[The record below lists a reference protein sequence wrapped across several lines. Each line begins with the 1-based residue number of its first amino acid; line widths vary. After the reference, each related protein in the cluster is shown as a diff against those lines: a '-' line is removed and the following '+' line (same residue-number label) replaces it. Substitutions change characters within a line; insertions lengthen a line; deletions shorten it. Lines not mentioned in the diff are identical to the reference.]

1 MAIERGIFVKGLLA
15 WYEDHK
21 RALPWREN
29 RTAYRVWIAEVI
41 LQQTRVVQGRPYYE
55 RFIERYPSVEALA
68 AASEED
74 ILLLWKGL
82 GYYRRA
88 MNLLRAAQ
96 QVVKER
102 GGAFPKDYK
111 GLLELPGVG
120 EYTAA
125 AIASIA
131 YGECV
136 ALLDGNVHRVLTRV
150 FGIEGDIAQ
159 LATRKLLKKRA
170 HYLLPATNPGRYNE
184 ALMEFGAL
192 HCTPA
197 KPQCAT
203 CPFKRRCI
211 AYKEDKVG
219 LLPVKG
225 KRKPLRERFFH
236 YFMFTWK
243 GKLFWRKRDYSD
255 IWGGLHDFYLVEKE
269 GLVAWPALGDDLLG
283 ALHEKGSSIG
293 RVGGEYKHVLT
304 HQRLRVR
311 FFKVVLTKEALA
323 LLKGKITT
331 LQGQW
336 HENGDKVAT
345 PILIKRFCDE
355 HAAKLAAQ

>member
-1 MAIERGIFVKGLLA
+1 MAIGKKLFVKGLLA
-15 WYEDHK
+15 WYEGHK
-21 RALPWREN
+21 RSLPWREN
-29 RTAYRVWIAEVI
+29 RTAYRVWLAEVI
-41 LQQTRVVQGRPYYE
+41 LQQTRVVQGLPYYE

-88 MNLLRAAQ
+88 LNLLSAAQ

-102 GGAFPKDYK
+102 EGTFPQDYK
-111 GLLELPGVG
+111 ALLELPGVG

-131 YGECV
+131 GGQSV
-136 ALLDGNVHRVLTRV
+136 PLLDGNVHRVLTRI
-150 FGIEGDIAQ
+150 FGIESDISQ
-159 LATRKLLKKRA
+159 TSTQKLLKRKAR
-170 HYLLPATNPGRYNE
+170 YLLPATNPGRYNE

-192 HCTPA
+192 HCTPK
-197 KPQCAT
+197 KPQCLT

-219 LLPVKG
+219 LLPIKR
-225 KRKPLRERFFH
+225 KRKPLRKRFFH
-236 YFMFTWK
+236 YFIFTWQ
-243 GKLFWRKRDYSD
+243 GKIFWRKRSHSD
-255 IWGGLHDFYLVEKE
+255 IWGGLYDFYLVEGKQLL
-269 GLVAWPALGDDLLG
+269 GWPAVGDDLLFALRKKG
-283 ALHEKGSSIG
+283 ALIERI
-293 RVGGEYKHVLT
+293 GGEYKHVLT

-311 FFKVVLTKEALA
+311 FFKVMMTTKAVARLGEET
-323 LLKGKITT
+323 TT

-336 HENGDKVAT
+336 HESSDKVAT

-355 HAAKLAAQ
+355 HADKLANH

>member
-1 MAIERGIFVKGLLA
+1 MAIERKLFVKGLLA
-15 WYEDHK
+15 WYEGHK
-21 RALPWREN
+21 RSLPWREN
-29 RTAYRVWIAEVI
+29 RTPYRVWLAEVI
-41 LQQTRVVQGRPYYE
+41 LQQTRVAQGLPYYE
-55 RFIERYPSVEALA
+55 RFIERYPTVETLA

-88 MNLLRAAQ
+88 RNLLRTAQ

-111 GLLELPGVG
+111 GLLKLPGVG

-125 AIASIA
+125 AVASIA
-131 YGECV
+131 YGEGV

-150 FGIEGDIAQ
+150 FGIDGDIAE
-159 LATRKLLKKRA
+159 LATRKLLKNRA
-170 HYLLPATNPGRYNE
+170 YHLLPAVNPGCYNE

-211 AYKEDKVG
+211 AYKEGKVG

-236 YFMFTWK
+236 YFIFIWK
-243 GKLFWRKRDYSD
+243 GKLFWRKRDHGD

-269 GLVAWPALGDDLLG
+269 WRSWMGMFTA
-283 ALHEKGSSIG
+283 
-293 RVGGEYKHVLT
+293 
-304 HQRLRVR
+304 
-311 FFKVVLTKEALA
+311 
-323 LLKGKITT
+323 
-331 LQGQW
+331 
-336 HENGDKVAT
+336 
-345 PILIKRFCDE
+345 C
-355 HAAKLAAQ
+355 